1 MAAMLVIFFIL
12 CVSVSSPELWNHG
25 TTDLRN
31 YRILEATPAH
41 NSWLMAHGAWRN
53 AQSLHTL
60 CLSTIKHKFSMLTRQ
75 KEQDHPQSGSHLLS
89 RCLVIYQTTA
99 EPKILQHYNIT
110 KGVGTTPDDA

>member
-1 MAAMLVIFFIL
+1 
-12 CVSVSSPELWNHG
+12 
-25 TTDLRN
+25 
-31 YRILEATPAH
+31 
-41 NSWLMAHGAWRN
+41 
-53 AQSLHTL
+53 
-60 CLSTIKHKFSMLTRQ
+60 MLTRQ